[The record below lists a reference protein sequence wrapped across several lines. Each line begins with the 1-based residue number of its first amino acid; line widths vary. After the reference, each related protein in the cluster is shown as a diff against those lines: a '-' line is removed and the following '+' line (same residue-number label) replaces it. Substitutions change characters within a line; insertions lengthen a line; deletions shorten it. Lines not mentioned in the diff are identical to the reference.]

1 MPTTLLLAPPDFQT
15 FLQPCVRV
23 NASFHEIVVSTYVVY
38 MFLNVY
44 TVYMVDYIH
53 KLLQVLLSW
62 LKNYPLPVVNKSLCK
77 VLRSLS
83 DPDG

>member
-1 MPTTLLLAPPDFQT
+1 MPSTY
-15 FLQPCVRV
+15 VRA

-38 MFLNVY
+38 MLLNVY

-53 KLLQVLLSW
+53 TSYFFKYIVLSW

>member
-1 MPTTLLLAPPDFQT
+1 MPSTYVRANAP
-15 FLQPCVRV
+15 
-23 NASFHEIVVSTYVVY
+23 FHEIVVSTYVVY

-53 KLLQVLLSW
+53 TSYFFKYIVLLSW

>member
-1 MPTTLLLAPPDFQT
+1 
-15 FLQPCVRV
+15 
-23 NASFHEIVVSTYVVY
+23 

-53 KLLQVLLSW
+53 TSYFKYIVLLSW